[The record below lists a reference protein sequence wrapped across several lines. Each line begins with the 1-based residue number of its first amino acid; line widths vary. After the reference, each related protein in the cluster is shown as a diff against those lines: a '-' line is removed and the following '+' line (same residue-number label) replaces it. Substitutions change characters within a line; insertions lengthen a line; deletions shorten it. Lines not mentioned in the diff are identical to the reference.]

1 MSWPDRPPTP
11 LSVRPESAVPGP
23 PPKARSARNAL
34 KHGLRA
40 RRLVLLQDEDSA
52 DFAAFDAAGRAELA
66 PAGALEADLV
76 TRIVTAAWR
85 ARRADR
91 MEAALLGRHL
101 ADARTVDLGD
111 RQMALG
117 RGLMRDGY
125 GPRVMTTLVRYRGS
139 VLAELFRSLAALQ
152 ALRTQV
158 RDVTNAAPAVLEL
171 TGPKNQTNSRI
182 AARTRS

>member
-1 MSWPDRPPTP
+1 MASQTPDAV
-11 LSVRPESAVPGP
+11 VRPARKRGP
-23 PPKARSARNAL
+23 RTAAGKARSARNAL

-40 RRLVLLQDEDSA
+40 RRLVLLQNEDSA
-52 DFAAFDAAGRAELA
+52 DFAAFDAAVRAELA

-171 TGPKNQTNSRI
+171 TGPKNQTNSRN
-182 AARTRS
+182 SS